1 MNKLEEEIQ
10 NDQELFSYFRD
21 RNTMLCQD
29 NFNFLMEHPEI
40 KRLLND
46 YLSNILLH
54 KPDDVFKF
62 TKDYFKFLCDFGESH
77 KLVVLVGPNS
87 VGKTTMIDY
96 ILKQFPD
103 NFVKPDFRST
113 IRNEDGF
120 KKIDVEEEKTKFDE
134 KFDETKEKFE
144 EKKEKGK
151 NIADNVIN
159 DLYTSIDEFKEY
171 IKNMQKSA
179 DQKYAD
185 YKKSTVQTID
195 IDLIE
200 TKDIYYIKAAVPG
213 VEKEDILIEAGDN
226 DLSIETTFK
235 PFIEEFEEGS
245 TSAINEYMNIHS
257 IHF

>member
-1 MNKLEEEIQ
+1 MVDSETIETKISDKKEEFDE
-10 NDQELFSYFRD
+10 
-21 RNTMLCQD
+21 
-29 NFNFLMEHPEI
+29 
-40 KRLLND
+40 
-46 YLSNILLH
+46 NI
-54 KPDDVFKF
+54 
-62 TKDYFKFLCDFGESH
+62 
-77 KLVVLVGPNS
+77 
-87 VGKTTMIDY
+87 
-96 ILKQFPD
+96 
-103 NFVKPDFRST
+103 
-113 IRNEDGF
+113 EDE
-120 KKIDVEEEKTKFDE
+120 KIDVEEEKTKFDE

-235 PFIEEFEEGS
+235 PFIEEFEEDDGAEVIS
-245 TSAINEYMNIHS
+245 SAIKSGRCVKTVRFENSIDLENISAKFSNGTVTVTIPKLIIPKHK
-257 IHF
+257 INVE